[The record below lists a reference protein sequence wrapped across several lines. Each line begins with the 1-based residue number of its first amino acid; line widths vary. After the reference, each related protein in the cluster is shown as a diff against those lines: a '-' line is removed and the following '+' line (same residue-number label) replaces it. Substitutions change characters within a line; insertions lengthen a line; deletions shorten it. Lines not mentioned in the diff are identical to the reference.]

1 MFRNAEMTNRKFA
14 LITLVAFLVLAML
27 ACAEKQ
33 FVNPHVYAAISGSA
47 NQFYD
52 QTTDKLLADDVWV
65 FRPDG
70 TYSAIVNVDGQ
81 RLMLSGR
88 YGGDN
93 AAEDFFIAIDTDG
106 DGEYDDSL
114 YASDDF
120 SYIEWRRSDGTLKY
134 VLAP

>member
-1 MFRNAEMTNRKFA
+1 MANRKLA
-14 LITLVAFLVLAML
+14 IITPVAFLILAML

-33 FVNPHVYAAISGSA
+33 FANPHVYSATSGPA

-52 QTTDKLLADDVWV
+52 QTADKILTDDVWV

-70 TYSAIVNVDGQ
+70 TYSAILNVDGQ

-120 SYIEWRRSDGTLKY
+120 SYIEWQRSNGTLKY
-134 VLAP
+134 ALAP